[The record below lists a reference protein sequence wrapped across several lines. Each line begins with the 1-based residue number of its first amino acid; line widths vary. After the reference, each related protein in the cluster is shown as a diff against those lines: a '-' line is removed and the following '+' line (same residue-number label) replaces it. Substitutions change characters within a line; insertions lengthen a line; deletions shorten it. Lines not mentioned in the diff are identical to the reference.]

1 MDAPKVREFLDLLAK
16 QIEELEMET
25 KLDVAQSE
33 AQLGPTLRTLLPMI
47 GSKGDVAL
55 TEILV
60 TQLDDD
66 SDLLFFYTT
75 MIMEIGPGY
84 EALKEMVLDWNLESP
99 VGAFGIYRQG
109 RQFYHKYTFPFPK
122 DTAPKALADR
132 AMVLLEL
139 ICEVVSGRFSEAV
152 KLSG

>member
-60 TQLDDD
+60 TQWDDD

-109 RQFYHKYTFPFPK
+109 RQFYHKYTFPF
-122 DTAPKALADR
+122 
-132 AMVLLEL
+132 MLLQRL
-139 ICEVVSGRFSEAV
+139 ICYFPGNGSDLV
-152 KLSG
+152 KIIFLIQIVILDL